1 MIIQASTA
9 NKTLVFLISC
19 RDFVSLFRSNSFMS
33 FVLLPVTNKTN
44 YNVKLDAHGKFRN
57 TEPKSQEKWI
67 LSKLSRLKYLI
78 KLISNIIVD
87 TNLYIR
93 SHNVI
98 KSGTTMF

>member
-1 MIIQASTA
+1 
-9 NKTLVFLISC
+9 
-19 RDFVSLFRSNSFMS
+19 MS

-67 LSKLSRLKYLI
+67 LSKLSQLKYRF
-78 KLISNIIVD
+78 KLISNIVVD
-87 TNLYIR
+87 TNLYIW

-98 KSGTTMF
+98 KSGTIMF